1 MIDKKGETDL
11 SIKQPVYQ
19 PLVDLL
25 KNRLFRIPRY
35 QRTYSWKYK
44 QRSDMFKDISQLADS
59 DDCEALH
66 FMATIVGLC
75 RKTVTIGTQT
85 IRTTK
90 YQVIE
95 VVDGQQRLTTLVL
108 LLKTIERKIASL
120 LGDAKWCEL
129 TPEIEQ
135 EQAERERKD
144 LANLLVNPADNTQV
158 LLQTNHDSCHYFENY
173 LIYGQLP
180 PDSEEVKTLADKE
193 LLRAIRDCQTF
204 VNRWDNIFDLLSIIK
219 NQLYFIFHE
228 ITDEAAVYTVFEVL
242 NNRGLY
248 VSWLDRFK
256 SQLMA
261 VVFENNAG
269 NRDEH
274 IEQLHRIWGG
284 IYETV
289 GLREGLDSEALRF
302 SATLKDYRKS
312 ILNEEKS
319 VNELMAEVGTDA
331 ASTIEISNW
340 VLDVTKSLK
349 RVHDVFSPSKQV
361 VINIIQV
368 RLLATAIFLRK
379 FPSEEECKLLDQ
391 WEKTSFRIFGI
402 CRNFGG
408 YSITAQTERS
418 DYIGLARQIKN
429 NSELSEDEIL
439 QRIKKLGKHFRF
451 YYENIID
458 YNWYTDCTDEVRY
471 LLYRYEEHL
480 AESSGKR
487 FGHEEWNSIWREAAL
502 KSIEH
507 IHPQS
512 KRRQIKRNIHCMGN
526 LLLLPPNTNSRLGDK
541 DPKEKTQEYRN
552 TRLLGAEAVAKT
564 IETDGWGDEQ
574 ILNRSYEI
582 MEWVNEMFND

>member
-1 MIDKKGETDL
+1 M
-11 SIKQPVYQ
+11 SIKQPVYL
-19 PLVDLL
+19 PLADLL
-25 KNRLFRIPRY
+25 QKRLFRIPRY

-66 FMATIVGLC
+66 FMATVVGLC

-120 LGDAKWCEL
+120 LNDAKWCEQ

-158 LLQTNHDSCHYFENY
+158 LLQTNHDSSQYFENY
-173 LIYGQLP
+173 LIYGKLP

-193 LLRAIRDCQTF
+193 LLDAIRNCQTF
-204 VNRWDNIFDLLSIIK
+204 VNRWKENVFELLSIIK

-261 VVFENNAG
+261 VVFENDAG

-274 IEQLHRIWGG
+274 IEQLHRIWGD

-289 GLREGLDSEALRF
+289 GLREGVDTEALRF
-302 SATLKDYRKS
+302 AATLRGYAVRKPMS
-312 ILNEEKS
+312 EEDA
-319 VNELMAEVGTDA
+319 VARLMREVGTDA
-331 ASTIEISNW
+331 TKTVEISKW
-340 VLDVTKSLK
+340 VLEVTKAVT
-349 RVHDVFSPSKQV
+349 RVYDEFSPSKDV
-361 VINIIQV
+361 VIRIIQV
-368 RLLATAIFLRK
+368 RILATAIFLRN
-379 FPSEEECKLLDQ
+379 FSSDEEYKLLNQ
-391 WEKTSFRIFGI
+391 WENRSFEIFGF
-402 CRNFGG
+402 CRVFGS
-408 YSITAQTERS
+408 YRSTAHTGRG
-418 DYIGLARQIKN
+418 DYIILAHQIVNK
-429 NSELSEDEIL
+429 SELSVDGIL
-439 QRIKKLGKHFRF
+439 QRIKTLCPNYRCSTVGTS
-451 YYENIID
+451 NS
-458 YNWYTDCTDEVRY
+458 YTDWADEVRY
-471 LLYRYEEHL
+471 LLYRYEQCL
-480 AESSGKR
+480 AEEKGKR
-487 FGHEEWNSIWREAAL
+487 FSHTEWNSIWRESAEQ
-502 KSIEH
+502 SIEH
-507 IHPQS
+507 ILPQS
-512 KRRQIKRNIHCMGN
+512 KSSQIEGSVHRIGN
-526 LLLLPPNTNSRLGDK
+526 LLLLPPRINSGLRDK
-541 DPKEKTQEYRN
+541 PPEEKAEAYRN
-552 TRLLGAEAVAKT
+552 TRLLGAEAVAQT
-564 IETDGWGDEQ
+564 IERWMG
-574 ILNRSYEI
+574 
-582 MEWVNEMFND
+582 